1 MRNTLGRRH
10 EGVLALAVWTWGALA
25 APAPALEDRPAQQG
39 AGVVPLVRD
48 DKRRTVRS
56 YGTNL
61 LHNVVGVLSSDNR
74 GPFFVTA
81 AFTAPAFAWD
91 DEVMRYFTEHPQ
103 KRYGEIGQNV
113 GGALAVGGI
122 TVGFFAA
129 GRVARGDR
137 FRAATYD
144 ASQAIIVTQLYTQ
157 GLKLAVR
164 RERPDDSNRRSFPS
178 GHASN
183 AFAIASV
190 VGHHYGPWAEV
201 PMYAIATFVATSRLA
216 ANKHHFSDIVAGAGL
231 GWGMGRAVARRN
243 GRPPSAA
250 TKAPA
255 RVGIAFTPDA
265 GPAGDGRGLSVKIR
279 F

>member
-1 MRNTLGRRH
+1 M
-10 EGVLALAVWTWGALA
+10 ALAIWTWGALA
-25 APAPALEDRPAQQG
+25 APATALEDEPAQQG
-39 AGVVPLVRD
+39 TGVVPRLRD

-61 LHNVVGVLSSDNR
+61 VHNVVGVLSSDNR
-74 GPFFVTA
+74 RPFVVA
-81 AFTAPAFAWD
+81 AALTPLSFIGD
-91 DEVMRYFTEHPQ
+91 DDVKRYFTEHRHE
-103 KRYGEIGQNV
+103 RYGEIGQDV
-113 GGALAVGGI
+113 GGALAVGGL

-164 RERPDDSNRRSFPS
+164 RKRPDDSNRMSFPS

-183 AFAIASV
+183 AFAIAGA

-201 PMYAIATFVATSRLA
+201 PLYAVAVFVATSRCA

-243 GRPPSAA
+243 GRPPSSA
-250 TKAPA
+250 TTTSGVK
-255 RVGIAFTPDA
+255 VGIVPDA
-265 GPAGDGRGLSVKIR
+265 GPVGDGRGLSVQIT